1 MPNVNLPD
9 VFGTGCPGVAT
20 PGQFFLRATSS
31 IRTDTKQPFS
41 AQSSTW
47 DRRSA
52 MRAKDIMTR
61 SVVSIG
67 PEATV
72 LQAARLML
80 QQHISG
86 LPVID
91 RAGKL
96 VGVLSE
102 GDFLRRSETGTARRR
117 SRWLEFLMGPG
128 RIAAD
133 YIHSHGNNVSEVMTK
148 DVKTVDENATV
159 EDIVQLMEK
168 HRIKRVP
175 VLRGGRV
182 VGIVTRSNLL
192 QAMVSLARSAPPTA
206 PDDSAIREQLL
217 ALMQK
222 EQWAPAST
230 VNIVVRDGVVELW
243 GMIFDERQRE
253 ALKVAAE
260 NIPGV
265 NAVNDHLVWIEPTSG
280 LTIETPEERSVPQRP
295 LVVAAWP
302 RP

>member
-1 MPNVNLPD
+1 
-9 VFGTGCPGVAT
+9 
-20 PGQFFLRATSS
+20 
-31 IRTDTKQPFS
+31 
-41 AQSSTW
+41 
-47 DRRSA
+47 

-96 VGVLSE
+96 AGMLSE

-133 YIHSHGNNVSEVMTK
+133 YIHSHGSNVSEVMTK
-148 DVKTVDENATV
+148 DVKTVGENATV

-168 HRIKRVP
+168 RRIKRVP

-192 QAMVSLARSAPPTA
+192 QAIVSLARSAPPTA
-206 PDDSAIREQLL
+206 PDDNAIREQLL

-265 NAVNDHLVWIEPTSG
+265 NAVNDHLVWIESTSG
-280 LTIETPEERSVPQRP
+280 LTIETPEERSAPQRP